1 VLELRRLT
9 PRRADHYRQTPQC
22 PIFLPPENKDADEAH
37 GQRFQAEMQRLMAA
51 GAYNNLL

>member
-1 VLELRRLT
+1 VSDF
-9 PRRADHYRQTPQC
+9 PS
-22 PIFLPPENKDADEAH
+22 PENKDADEAH